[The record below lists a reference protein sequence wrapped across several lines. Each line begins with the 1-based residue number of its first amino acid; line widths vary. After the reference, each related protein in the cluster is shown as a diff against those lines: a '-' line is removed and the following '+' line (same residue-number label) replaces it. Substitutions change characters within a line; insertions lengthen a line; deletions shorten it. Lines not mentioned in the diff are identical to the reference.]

1 MRHRTLALVLVL
13 AACRQRPA
21 AREPEPSPSPPPG
34 PPIPVLPAGFRVVG
48 EPVVTEAFL
57 PPEAALRALVSDLT
71 LLRADAR
78 ARNGDLLV
86 TFEARAMHVTARDG
100 RRRTSRLPDG
110 LTLPG
115 GPTHVLLG
123 ADLRV
128 EIWGENGPQL
138 VGDEEVT
145 VVAARIDAGG
155 GNVQEFRLVA
165 KAGSGFRS
173 ISTGRQ
179 AG

>member
-1 MRHRTLALVLVL
+1 VEGAPQV
-13 AACRQRPA
+13 
-21 AREPEPSPSPPPG
+21 
-34 PPIPVLPAGFRVVG
+34 I
-48 EPVVTEAFL
+48 EAFL
-57 PPEAALRALVSDLT
+57 PPEAAWRALVSDLT

-100 RRRTSRLPDG
+100 RRRTWQLPEGLRLAGAPV
-110 LTLPG
+110 
-115 GPTHVLLG
+115 HMLLG

-128 EIWGENGPQL
+128 EIHGPDGVQPVGE
-138 VGDEEVT
+138 EEVT
-145 VVAARIDAGG
+145 VVTARIDMGG
-155 GNVQEFRLVA
+155 GNVHEFRLVA
-165 KAGSGFRS
+165 KGGRGFRS